1 MGEHAGRILEGIQV
15 ILHRLETLLPDDPF
29 LELGTDPAFVQAILL
44 EVNRAGQSLERVAE
58 LPGVAVSFRNRGA
71 MAATQGALRQLREFL
86 VELAV
91 EPGGSVGNTRR
102 ARGQLAE
109 AQVVLG
115 RLMALLGVAAG
126 PDLLDESPP
135 LPSTPP
141 QPDLELPNLAKR
153 LADGFEKEEMI
164 DVAFKLGFNV
174 KHLAEGRS
182 RYAMA
187 RELVEY
193 MDSRGQ
199 LPALVK
205 QAKLERPHLF
215 P

>member
-1 MGEHAGRILEGIQV
+1 
-15 ILHRLETLLPDDPF
+15 
-29 LELGTDPAFVQAILL
+29 
-44 EVNRAGQSLERVAE
+44 
-58 LPGVAVSFRNRGA
+58 
-71 MAATQGALRQLREFL
+71 
-86 VELAV
+86 
-91 EPGGSVGNTRR
+91 
-102 ARGQLAE
+102 
-109 AQVVLG
+109 
-115 RLMALLGVAAG
+115 
-126 PDLLDESPP
+126 
-135 LPSTPP
+135 
-141 QPDLELPNLAKR
+141 
-153 LADGFEKEEMI
+153 MI